1 MAEII
6 FKLVVVFFVT
16 WYPYSLAKFGG
27 YNKQIEKLCKRIKR
41 LEQENKQ
48 LKENTKC

>member
-16 WYPYSLAKFGG
+16 WYPYSLAKFGA
-27 YNKQIEKLCKRIKR
+27 YNRQIENLYTRIKR
-41 LEQENKQ
+41 LERENKQ
-48 LKENTKC
+48 LKGR

>member
-6 FKLVVVFFVT
+6 FKLVMVFFVT

-27 YNKQIEKLCKRIKR
+27 YNKQIENLHKRIKR
-41 LEQENKQ
+41 LEQEN
-48 LKENTKC
+48 EIFI